1 EMVIVRNGLHYL
13 PRQKPKQLLQLI
25 HSFFSNLSA
34 EIHK

>member
-1 EMVIVRNGLHYL
+1 
-13 PRQKPKQLLQLI
+13 RQKPKQLLQLI